1 MERIVSRHNPLVRR
15 FRSLSR
21 DRSFRREQGEF
32 VCDGAKL
39 LAEALANGI
48 GIGAVLIR
56 ESAPLQDMSALGD
69 TPVFEVSDEVFSWV
83 STLENSPGPIFTARF
98 PKLTEGSPSRVM
110 VLENVQDPGNV
121 GTVLRTAAAMGC
133 GLVVLTGECA
143 DPYNPKTVR
152 SAMGALFRQPLSE
165 LTLDEL
171 KARLDGW
178 DLPLYGAALA
188 PDAEDIRSL
197 GLGRAAIAVG
207 NEGHGLSEELL
218 SMCDRKIIIPM
229 TPGRESLNAAVA
241 ASILLWEAAR
251 GQ

>member
-39 LAEALANGI
+39 LAEAIANGI
-48 GIGAVLIR
+48 GIGVVLIR
-56 ESAPLQDMSALGD
+56 ETAPLQDLSSLGD
-69 TPVFEVSDEVFSWV
+69 TPVFTVSDEVFSWI
-83 STLENSPGPIFTARF
+83 STLENSPGPIFSARF
-98 PKLTEGSPSRVM
+98 PKLPEGSPERVM

-152 SAMGALFRQPLSE
+152 SAMGALFRQPISE
-165 LTLDEL
+165 LTLEEL
-171 KARLDGW
+171 KAKLAGW

-188 PDAEDIRSL
+188 PDAQDVRSL
-197 GLGRAAIAVG
+197 RLGHAAIAVG

-218 SMCDRKIIIPM
+218 SVCDRKIIIPM
-229 TPGRESLNAAVA
+229 TPGSESLNAAVA

-251 GQ
+251 EE